1 MAAFVLFFFF
11 QAEDG
16 IRDLYV
22 TGVQTC
28 ALPISRRGSLR
39 HAASHEY
46 RPRRLDGD
54 GARQYAARRHLASG
68 TDDRHGRPANDGR
81 LDPRPDRRR
90 HQGDRAIV
98 AAVRRQ
104 APRHEHR
111 RDHRSRRR
119 HHPDAGGL
127 QVRAHRHRAGRRRAG
142 PFPGH
147 RRAPALPQRSHRH
160 GHQNP
165 WRLFRSLAAAVSML
179 FDLDPIYL
187 VWLFVAVSAGLT
199 VEAVYLMCYS
209 AASYRSRINRRLML
223 SKDSSSRE
231 NVLVELR
238 RERGL
243 TSSGDYRL
251 GLIALNRLVLQSGL
265 TLGFARLFIIFGVIA
280 VVVFAALLV
289 VRGSLLEAG
298 IGALFSATVLPYFV
312 LRVLRSRRQRKFGA
326 QFPDALDIIVRSLRA
341 GHPVPI
347 AIAMVGREMPDPIG
361 SEFGIVSDEITYG
374 ADLETAMRNLYG
386 RIGSDD
392 LPLFVTAVAIQ
403 GATGGNLGE
412 ILENLS
418 GVIRQRFKMR
428 RKIRAL
434 AAEGRASAMILSAL
448 PIGMFVVIQV
458 IAPDFYGSMWH
469 EHLTKVLLFGA
480 AGWMAVGNIIM
491 FKMVNFKI

>member
-1 MAAFVLFFFF
+1 
-11 QAEDG
+11 
-16 IRDLYV
+16 
-22 TGVQTC
+22 
-28 ALPISRRGSLR
+28 
-39 HAASHEY
+39 
-46 RPRRLDGD
+46 
-54 GARQYAARRHLASG
+54 
-68 TDDRHGRPANDGR
+68 
-81 LDPRPDRRR
+81 
-90 HQGDRAIV
+90 
-98 AAVRRQ
+98 
-104 APRHEHR
+104 
-111 RDHRSRRR
+111 
-119 HHPDAGGL
+119 
-127 QVRAHRHRAGRRRAG
+127 
-142 PFPGH
+142 
-147 RRAPALPQRSHRH
+147 
-160 GHQNP
+160 
-165 WRLFRSLAAAVSML
+165 ML

-199 VEAVYLMCYS
+199 VEAVYLTCYS

-223 SKDSSSRE
+223 SKDSTSRE

-243 TSSGDYRL
+243 TASGDFRL
-251 GLIALNRLVLQSGL
+251 GLVALNRLVLQSGL
-265 TLGFARLFIIFGVIA
+265 TLGFARLFIIFGIIA
-280 VVVFAALLV
+280 VVVFAALMV
-289 VRGSLLEAG
+289 FRGSLLEAAL
-298 IGALFSATVLPYFV
+298 GALFSATVLPYFV

-374 ADLETAMRNLYG
+374 ADLETAMRNLYA

-434 AAEGRASAMILSAL
+434 AAEGRASAMILSGL
-448 PIGMFVVIQV
+448 PIGMFIVIQV

-469 EHLTKVLLFGA
+469 EHLTKVLLFA
-480 AGWMAVGNIIM
+480 AGGWMSVGNIIM